1 LRREQK
7 AVPNRSLSSGIEPGC
22 GKGSW
27 VNRIM
32 AIYHCSTKPLSR
44 SSGRSSVA
52 AAAYRSGDCL
62 LDERQGLEHDY
73 TRRSGVDHSELILP
87 DDAGDWTRS
96 ELWNA
101 AEEAEKRK
109 DGRTAREWEVALPD
123 ELSAEKRRELA
134 VSFAGDLADRYGC
147 AVDVAVHAPDREG
160 DERNWHAHL
169 LATTRKV
176 DGDELGDKCDI
187 ELSDAKR
194 LSMGLGPAREEIAE
208 VREVW
213 ADRVN
218 EYLERA
224 GQEGRV
230 DHRSLADQRDEA
242 TRNGLSEKA
251 AELDR
256 EPQIKLGWKV
266 VQMERRGEPS
276 DRAAQFHKGE
286 TDNEERQGTVVDISQ
301 YREQLAQ
308 REKEEEAA
316 ARERERDRVEDLFRG
331 KSHDGID
338 QILQGWRIWA
348 QEEIPDIKNSR
359 EIWENDPREQD
370 AKAWRETTHT
380 LEWQTELLAKK
391 AHAVEDW
398 HDDHSIRSFLI
409 DKGLQDKPPA
419 LETLEQEH
427 SQLKQFV
434 TSSQEHLDKLEQSWS
449 DRQPEY
455 EQKLENEGR
464 QIEEARENLKVIEGN
479 PEHFKEVFEREH
491 NQFRERIQQK
501 LSRGAAQ
508 RESPSRPDKTPE
520 REKEPER
527 DRDWGHD
534 RDDGWS
540 R

>member
-1 LRREQK
+1 
-7 AVPNRSLSSGIEPGC
+7 
-22 GKGSW
+22 
-27 VNRIM
+27 M

-87 DDAGDWTRS
+87 DQAGDWTRS

-123 ELSAEKRRELA
+123 ELSPEERRELA

-160 DERNWHAHL
+160 DQRNWHAHL

-176 DGDELGDKCDI
+176 DGDELGEKCDI

-194 LSMGLGPAREEIAE
+194 LSMGLEPARKEIEE

-213 ADRVN
+213 ASQVN

-224 GQEGRV
+224 GQEDRV
-230 DHRSLADQRDEA
+230 DHRSLAAQRDEA
-242 TRNGLSEKA
+242 ARNGQPEKA

-266 VQMERRGEPS
+266 VQMERRGEPT
-276 DRAAQFHKGE
+276 DRAAQRHKGKA
-286 TDNEERQGTVVDISQ
+286 DNHERRAAVVDISQ
-301 YREQLAQ
+301 FREQLAH
-308 REKEEEAA
+308 REEAA
-316 ARERERDRVEDLFRG
+316 WQRELDQVADAFKG
-331 KSHDGID
+331 KSHSGQQDV
-338 QILQGWRIWA
+338 LQHWRYLA
-348 QEEIPDIKNSR
+348 KQEIPDIRNAR
-359 EIWENDPREQD
+359 EIWENEPYNQD
-370 AKAWRETTHT
+370 AKAWRETSRTA
-380 LEWQTELLAKK
+380 EWETEKFGKTEQAIQ
-391 AHAVEDW
+391 DW
-398 HDDHSIRSFLI
+398 HKDHPVKSFMVRS
-409 DKGLQDKPPA
+409 GLQNKPPA
-419 LETLEQEH
+419 LESLEQEL
-427 SQLKQFV
+427 SQVKRFLA
-434 TSSQEHLDKLEQSWS
+434 SSLDSLEKMERTWTAK
-449 DRQPEY
+449 QPEY
-455 EQKLENEGR
+455 EQSLVKEGER
-464 QIEEARENLKVIEGN
+464 IEEARANLKTIEKN
-479 PEHFKEVFEREH
+479 PEHFKEVFDREH
-491 NQFRERIQQK
+491 KGFQETMQRVHER
-501 LSRGAAQ
+501 SRKAQ
-508 RESPSRPDKTPE
+508 PRDPEGRSEKT
-520 REKEPER
+520 RNWEPEP
-527 DRDWGHD
+527 DRNRGKD